1 MLFCNNTAFSQE
13 LIISNSWVREAPPNA
28 RNLAGYAEL
37 KNATDKPI
45 IISKITSSAFERVEM
60 HVTRFENGMMHMME
74 VKELIIKPDET
85 VAFEPG
91 GKHFM
96 LIKPHTPIKAG
107 QKIPLTMELK
117 SGKKFEAS
125 LMVKK

>member
-1 MLFCNNTAFSQE
+1 
-13 LIISNSWVREAPPNA
+13 
-28 RNLAGYAEL
+28 
-37 KNATDKPI
+37 
-45 IISKITSSAFERVEM
+45 M